1 MLTANVREVAR
12 QLLHYGSLFVGSYAP
27 VAFGDFVSGPNHT
40 LPTMG
45 TARYSSGVWVGTFIK
60 TPFHQFVSQEG
71 CQNLAAHCMHFA
83 QVEGLQ
89 AHRDSVR
96 LRVEG

>member
-1 MLTANVREVAR
+1 M
-12 QLLHYGSLFVGSYAP
+12 LHYGSMFVGHYAP

-45 TARYSSGVWVGTFIK
+45 TARYSNGVWVGTFIK
-60 TPFHQFVSQEG
+60 TPFHQFVSQQG
-71 CQNLAAHCMHFA
+71 CVNLAQPTMHFA
-83 QVEGLQ
+83 DVEGLP

-96 LRVEG
+96 LRLESMK